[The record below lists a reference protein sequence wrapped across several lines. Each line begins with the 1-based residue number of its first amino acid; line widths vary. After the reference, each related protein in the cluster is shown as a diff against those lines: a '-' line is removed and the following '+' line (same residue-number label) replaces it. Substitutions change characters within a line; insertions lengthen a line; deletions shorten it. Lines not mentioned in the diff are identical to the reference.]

1 MPSPGITTI
10 PATID
15 AQRVADTT
23 FFLIV
28 KILHFFLRFSRFL
41 DDVTIAQGNLDM
53 VGKKQDILRKTK
65 NALHRT
71 GHFCCKIMLYTDLL
85 LHLQKQP
92 DNL

>member
-1 MPSPGITTI
+1 
-10 PATID
+10 
-15 AQRVADTT
+15 ADTT

-41 DDVTIAQGNLDM
+41 DNVTIAQGNLDM